1 MPTGER
7 QREGE
12 SRMPTVVYI
21 GDRLRELRKQR
32 FLTQHMLAERSGVSQ
47 VAIARIELNR
57 AEPHF
62 STIHKLANALGVSP
76 EEFVKKEDSDA

>member
-7 QREGE
+7 HREGE

-21 GDRLRELRKQR
+21 GDRLSELRKQR

-47 VAIARIELNR
+47 VAIARIERNR

-62 STIHKLANALGVSP
+62 STIHKLADALGVNP
-76 EEFVKKEDSDA
+76 EEFIKKEGSDA

>member
-1 MPTGER
+1 MPD
-7 QREGE
+7 
-12 SRMPTVVYI
+12 VVYI

-32 FLTQHMLAERSGVSQ
+32 FLTQHMLAQRSGVSQ
-47 VAIARIELNR
+47 VAIARIERNR

-76 EEFVKKEDSDA
+76 EEFVEEGSNDA

>member
-1 MPTGER
+1 MPA
-7 QREGE
+7 
-12 SRMPTVVYI
+12 VVYI

-32 FLTQHMLAERSGVSQ
+32 FLTQHMLAQRSGVSQ
-47 VAIARIELNR
+47 VAIARIERNR

-76 EEFVKKEDSDA
+76 EEFVEEGSNDA